1 MRDIYSKTLKILAK
15 EFEKDTSKWQDI
27 SYSCIVRINVKISI
41 TFKAI
46 FRFNGIYQNTHD
58 IFYRTRT
65 NNLLLWNCKILNCQN
80 NLEEKNQRAEH
91 ITLLN
96 FRLYYKATV
105 IKSAWY
111 WYKKRRRSMEKN
123 RVQN

>member
-1 MRDIYSKTLKILAK
+1 MELQDSKLP
-15 EFEKDTSKWQDI
+15 
-27 SYSCIVRINVKISI
+27 
-41 TFKAI
+41 
-46 FRFNGIYQNTHD
+46 
-58 IFYRTRT
+58 
-65 NNLLLWNCKILNCQN
+65 N